1 MQASLTSPIRPA
13 VARFSS
19 GKSLSGKGE
28 RGPKQ
33 RKSAVVPTKSILTA
47 ANAPIIAGHH
57 VLALQSSPEGWQAT
71 PLLERRREH
80 AGRRRARGAAA
91 RAVSGRDQRHAGIGL
106 AAVDRGFGGWRR
118 AAADTVAV
126 SGRPCRGAAGGRLG
140 GRRQIV
146 GIASA
151 PATAV
156 GRVLAGTD
164 AVARAAARSVLV
176 EAAGSEPKRDALG
189 SGSVRA
195 GRLPSAGARQRVA
208 PAS

>member
-1 MQASLTSPIRPA
+1 TLSVLNPTSPIRPA
-13 VARFSS
+13 VPEFSS
-19 GKSLSGKGE
+19 GKSLSGKGC
-28 RGPKQ
+28 RGPER

-47 ANAPIIAGHH
+47 ANVPIIGGHH

-91 RAVSGRDQRHAGIGL
+91 HAVSGRDQRHAGIGL

-140 GRRQIV
+140 RRRQIV
-146 GIASA
+146 GVASA
-151 PATAV
+151 
-156 GRVLAGTD
+156 GRST
-164 AVARAAARSVLV
+164 RR
-176 EAAGSEPKRDALG
+176 
-189 SGSVRA
+189 
-195 GRLPSAGARQRVA
+195 GARVDSSRACVACPCRIKGLLFSQGISGYQPLRRDRRQRLEELQTG
-208 PAS
+208 